1 MTLLT
6 LFLLFGLCVIIVTSL
21 AFVVVDLDV
30 VLQLLLA
37 GFVVPVLRVDVI
49 KTKIAYLFLG
59 LVKLGPF
66 LAN

>member
-1 MTLLT
+1 
-6 LFLLFGLCVIIVTSL
+6 
-21 AFVVVDLDV
+21 
-30 VLQLLLA
+30 
-37 GFVVPVLRVDVI
+37 VDVI